1 MVHRG
6 SKFFTLFL
14 IVAVLALLAT
24 SCRSSKHGT
33 KDDAPVSVVTLPA
46 EATTSSAATLTND
59 SNFTAKI
66 HASVR
71 LNGENISTS
80 GNLRMRLGEVIQ
92 VSLHDPILGIAEVAR
107 LEISPEAVLI
117 IDRYNKR
124 YVIMTYDEINAIAR
138 QSLDY
143 STVEYHF
150 WQQALRT
157 DTDELHFT
165 IPTSERGVELTLRLS
180 SKNNSHKWDAHT
192 VPSDKYQQ
200 VAPEVLLKQIK

>member
-1 MVHRG
+1 MVAA
-6 SKFFTLFL
+6 FAF
-14 IVAVLALLAT
+14 VATA
-24 SCRSSKHGT
+24 CRSSKHGSKENT
-33 KDDAPVSVVTLPA
+33 PISVVTQPA
-46 EATTSSAATLTND
+46 EGTTPSATTLTND

-71 LNGENISTS
+71 MNGENMSTS
-80 GNLRMRLGEVIQ
+80 GNLRMRIGEVIQ
-92 VSLHDPILGIAEVAR
+92 ISLHDPILGIAEVGR

-138 QSLDY
+138 QNLDY
-143 STVEYHF
+143 QTIEYLF

-165 IPTSERGVELTLRLS
+165 IPTGERGVELTLRLS
-180 SKNNSHKWDAHT
+180 GKNNSRKWDAHT

-200 VAPEVLLKQIK
+200 VAPEVILKQMK